1 MRQKYIIYNNPGY
14 LIHFLRYLFFLPSG
28 VLLKGSYITEIV
40 IYKSIAPKEELLLG
54 YVLRYIIHIK
64 KRKQM
69 GRSKAALPGSSF
81 SRMHRRCALL
91 VEVGLYASSLGPTR
105 RSWALCLSIRP
116 PSCRFACRLIDSPA
130 ISSIHLPSRQ
140 FTRRLVDLPAVSSI
154 HLPSHRFTRRLI
166 DSPAVSS
173 IRPPSR
179 RFARHLVDSPAVS
192 SIHPLGCQWACYLVD
207 WATVSLIRW
216 PAVLSFDLTHRG
228 CAVCSPHPSGEGRGM
243 SWWMAIVGSELGPW
257 AVEIR
262 RWDQP

>member
-1 MRQKYIIYNNPGY
+1 MSK
-14 LIHFLRYLFFLPSG
+14 L
-28 VLLKGSYITEIV
+28 GST
-40 IYKSIAPKEELLLG
+40 
-54 YVLRYIIHIK
+54 H
-64 KRKQM
+64 
-69 GRSKAALPGSSF
+69 
-81 SRMHRRCALL
+81 HRWALL
-91 VEVGLYASSLGPTR
+91 VAVGLCA
-105 RSWALCLSIRP
+105 
-116 PSCRFACRLIDSPA
+116 CRFARRLVDSPA
-130 ISSIHLPSRQ
+130 VSSIRLPSRQ
-140 FTRRLVDLPAVSSI
+140 FTCRLVNSPAVSSI
-154 HLPSHRFTRRLI
+154 CPPSRRFTCRLI

-262 RWDQP
+262 RWDQL